1 MTVVRKRGRGL
12 SPEELADLMAG
23 TSLYVIYGIAVPM
36 FPRTDRPHPSPE
48 VYFRRIRSGNLPGI
62 PWREVRIPNWQWD
75 EIVVPTL
82 MGGPIG
88 WAGKLLETLSGEDV
102 VLPTTVTTPG
112 GGSTATT
119 SSGVSLTAG
128 TVIGR
133 SFPPRGSNAPLGAA
147 RDLLEPIR
155 LAILRAAEASLD

>member
-1 MTVVRKRGRGL
+1 MTVARKRGL
-12 SPEELADLMAG
+12 SPEKLANLMAG

-48 VYFRRIRSGNLPGI
+48 VCFRRIRQGDLLGV
-62 PWREVRIPNWQWD
+62 PWKDVRIPGWQWD
-75 EIVVPTL
+75 EIIVPTL
-82 MGGPIG
+82 TAGPIG
-88 WAGKLLETLSGEDV
+88 WAGKLLGTLSGADI

-112 GGSTATT
+112 GGSPATT

-128 TVIGR
+128 TLIGR
-133 SFPPRGSNAPLGAA
+133 SFPPKGSSAPLGAA

-155 LAILRAAEASLD
+155 LAILRAAEVALD